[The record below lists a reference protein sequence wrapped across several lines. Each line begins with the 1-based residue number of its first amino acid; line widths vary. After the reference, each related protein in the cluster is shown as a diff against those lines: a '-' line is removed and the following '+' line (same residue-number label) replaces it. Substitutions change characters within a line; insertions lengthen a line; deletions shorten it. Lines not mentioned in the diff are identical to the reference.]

1 MNKKT
6 EKIIDKIGIIVMGLT
21 WTLIVVAI
29 VRILI
34 QEINYEW
41 TLLKFAQAVLVFSF
55 IGALMLSA
63 SILLIHEIKKV
74 FNLNK

>member
-1 MNKKT
+1 MKKKT
-6 EKIIDKIGIIVMGLT
+6 EKIIDKIGIIVMSLT

-55 IGALMLSA
+55 IGALMVSA